1 MYACGAIGDTS
12 IELSLL
18 KVCSSLDETVAQI
31 MVLLSH
37 IINTR
42 DPVNNFFDVS
52 KSAIR
57 MGRVSN
63 LILTDIKELL
73 ALSL

>member
-1 MYACGAIGDTS
+1 MYACGATGDIS
-12 IELSLL
+12 IELSLM

-42 DPVNNFFDVS
+42 DPVNNFLDVS

-57 MGRVSN
+57 IGSVSN
-63 LILTDIKELL
+63 LILIDAKELL

>member
-1 MYACGAIGDTS
+1 MYACEATGDIS
-12 IELSLL
+12 IELSLIKL
-18 KVCSSLDETVAQI
+18 CSSRDETVAQI

-57 MGRVSN
+57 MGSVSN
-63 LILTDIKELL
+63 LILIDTKELL